1 MSFREKSAWAM
12 AFILFS
18 AGAYYF
24 QKVIG
29 ISAELGE
36 TAPPVIPLVIFYV
49 VFIVIASAIIMPI
62 IAGTTGKEAND
73 PADERDR
80 IIIDKAGHWSG
91 YVLAAGVIAG
101 LFNYSFTRDGNLLFH
116 IAFASLMLSQ
126 IGEYVLQVV
135 LYRRGV

>member
-12 AFILFS
+12 ALILFF

-24 QKVIG
+24 NKVIA
-29 ISAELGE
+29 ISNAMGQ
-36 TAPPVIPLVIFYV
+36 TAPPLIGLVIFYV
-49 VFIVIASAIIMPI
+49 IAVVIASAIIMAI
-62 IAGTTGKEAND
+62 VAGTAGDEANA

-80 IIIDKAGHWSG
+80 LVIDKAGHWSG
-91 YVLAAGVIAG
+91 YVLGAGVVAG
-101 LFNYSFTRDGNLLFH
+101 LFNYSFTHDGNLLFH

-126 IGEYVLQVV
+126 IAEYVMQIV

>member
-12 AFILFS
+12 TFILIS

-24 QKVIG
+24 QKIIG
-29 ISAELGE
+29 ISEAIGH

-49 VFIVIASAIIMPI
+49 IFIVIASVIIMPI
-62 IAGTTGKEAND
+62 IAGTSGNEAND
-73 PADERDR
+73 PTDERDQ

-91 YVLAAGVIAG
+91 YVLAMGIIAG
-101 LFNYSFTRDGNLLFH
+101 LFNFSFTSDGNLLFH

-126 IGEYVLQVV
+126 IAEYVLQIV